1 MRLRH
6 VSRHHAFLPFRLV
19 SRSVIP
25 MSVPAGFLT
34 CYCLGFRRRD
44 PPSAFVGSDDPGSDD
59 SGSDDSVFRHLW
71 RFRRPTTLFLPFA
84 LYSWTLS
91 LPLSQS
97 LPNRLSI
104 NPNAPFHAAP
114 MQPPWWNSVAIIGET
129 SLTHRQVSRETT
141 GETFHGTTWAVPQI
155 VLRNNLSCSTNRSA
169 KRSATI
175 AQGSMPKSVE
185 KRTGASHNNHVIRVY
200 PYRSPHTP
208 FYARH
213 HTGRRPDHH
222 APHYTCYANAPHA
235 PSRTSPCKCATQ
247 TGHTLA
253 AAQTHHTHCYACH
266 RTRTIAH
273 ARHHTRSPPHKPT
286 TQAHHAIRE

>member
-1 MRLRH
+1 
-6 VSRHHAFLPFRLV
+6 
-19 SRSVIP
+19 

-185 KRTGASHNNHVIRVY
+185 KTHGGVAQQPRHTRLSIQVTTHAVLCTPSHR
-200 PYRSPHTP
+200 PSPRS
-208 FYARH
+208 
-213 HTGRRPDHH
+213 
-222 APHYTCYANAPHA
+222 
-235 PSRTSPCKCATQ
+235 SRTSLHVLRKRATR
-247 TGHTLA
+247 A
-253 AAQTHHTHCYACH
+253 ITHVTM
-266 RTRTIAH
+266 
-273 ARHHTRSPPHKPT
+273 
-286 TQAHHAIRE
+286 

>member
-1 MRLRH
+1 
-6 VSRHHAFLPFRLV
+6 
-19 SRSVIP
+19 
-25 MSVPAGFLT
+25 
-34 CYCLGFRRRD
+34 
-44 PPSAFVGSDDPGSDD
+44 
-59 SGSDDSVFRHLW
+59 
-71 RFRRPTTLFLPFA
+71 
-84 LYSWTLS
+84 
-91 LPLSQS
+91 
-97 LPNRLSI
+97 
-104 NPNAPFHAAP
+104 

-273 ARHHTRSPPHKPT
+273 ARHHTRSPSHT
-286 TQAHHAIRE
+286 LAATQAHYTSSSRNPRIVITQPNHTPDHTRTANHTPNHKPNHKRQPPPTPSKIPIHPHFL

>member
-1 MRLRH
+1 
-6 VSRHHAFLPFRLV
+6 
-19 SRSVIP
+19 

-59 SGSDDSVFRHLW
+59 SGSDDSVFGTSGAFDDRP
-71 RFRRPTTLFLPFA
+71 RFSCLSHCTLGRSRCRCHSRFPTGSPSTLTPR
-84 LYSWTLS
+84 SM
-91 LPLSQS
+91 P
-97 LPNRLSI
+97 P
-104 NPNAPFHAAP
+104 P